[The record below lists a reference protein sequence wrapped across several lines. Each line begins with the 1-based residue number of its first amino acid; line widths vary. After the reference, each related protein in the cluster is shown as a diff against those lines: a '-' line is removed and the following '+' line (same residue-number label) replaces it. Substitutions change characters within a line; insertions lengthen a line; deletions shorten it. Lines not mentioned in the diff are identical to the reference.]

1 MGIRIEDNWI
11 SMGQRVAKHHMQSGV
26 KLYHQRRHQQ
36 AIARWRAALR
46 RLTNAEDRFI
56 TLGYMTQTYCDAGN
70 YQQMLRYALQQTELA
85 NTQQD
90 EFMKSEAFLNLAKAY
105 ERLAD
110 FGKAIGYGRASLQ
123 HPSMDP
129 GTPGHAHLVVALS
142 QLGFSQFQASLEAFE
157 KAMCVA
163 NQYSDRLL
171 ELQVCVGLGVLFTLL
186 RDLSKAILFL
196 RNALTI
202 LEGVTINDV
211 HAKYRSVILYHLSVV
226 LRTNGSLADA
236 RATCDEA
243 MKLAQETGNRSV
255 YARCLCSMANIC
267 RDLGESEAKETFTK
281 SWSRY
286 EEAYRIMRQTND
298 RMGEILVLGS
308 MARSASEY
316 RTFYTGRCECQAIQ
330 LNKKCLEV
338 AKAIGCRHAMMKC
351 HLRLQDLYN
360 QLNDEDSEEL
370 ARRAVTSLTQEMELF
385 CNFCGQRYGLQDM
398 FTNIFSGVLKSKLS
412 KVSMQSST
420 YGQRISE
427 HTICFFVYRYS
438 ATTNYVFRKRA
449 NSAEDIPVQFT
460 DQTTEPFGTVRSSA
474 IEQQASCQRHLSV
487 PLSHPTFRELKT
499 VQIDVESPRTNATAV
514 STAIGSSPMN
524 TLSNS
529 QKHKSLPPSSKL
541 PVCKVAGTL
550 PISSVLNYSEE
561 ELRAGG
567 PSVLPRGLTITDV

>member
-1 MGIRIEDNWI
+1 MGIRIQDNCT
-11 SMGQRVAKHHMQSGV
+11 SMGQRIAKHHMQSGV

-56 TLGYMTQTYCDAGN
+56 TIGYMVQAYCDASN
-70 YQQMLRYALQQTELA
+70 YQQMLRYALQQMELA
-85 NTQQD
+85 NVQQD

-123 HPSMDP
+123 HPNIDP
-129 GTPGHAHLVVALS
+129 RTLGHAHLVVALS

-186 RDLSKAILFL
+186 RDFSKAILFL
-196 RNALTI
+196 RNALAI
-202 LEGVTINDV
+202 LDGVTVDDV
-211 HAKYRSVILYHLSVV
+211 HAKYRSVVLYHLSVV
-226 LRTNGSLADA
+226 LRRKGSLVDA

-243 MKLAQETGNRSV
+243 MKLAQETNNRSV

-267 RDLGESEAKETFTK
+267 RDLGESEAKETLTK

-286 EEAYRIMRQTND
+286 EEAYRMMRQTND
-298 RMGEILVLGS
+298 RMGEVLVLDS
-308 MARSASEY
+308 MAKSASEC
-316 RTFYTGRCECQAIQ
+316 RTFYTGKCECQAIQ

-370 ARRAVTSLTQEMELF
+370 ARKAVTSLTQEMELF
-385 CNFCGQRYGLQDM
+385 CNFCGQRYGLYDDSLQALRCSH
-398 FTNIFSGVLKSKLS
+398 IFHERCLQAYLAECLNPNCPKCQCKAVLMDSVSVSTLS
-412 KVSMQSST
+412 VSSFVATSRLSQPIPSS
-420 YGQRISE
+420 
-427 HTICFFVYRYS
+427 
-438 ATTNYVFRKRA
+438 
-449 NSAEDIPVQFT
+449 EDIPFRS
-460 DQTTEPFGTVRSSA
+460 TTEEIDTVKSSV
-474 IEQQASCQRHLSV
+474 IEGQTSSERHPKVS
-487 PLSHPTFRELKT
+487 LSHPTFRELKT
-499 VQIDVESPRTNATAV
+499 VQNNIDSPHICTTAV
-514 STAIGSSPMN
+514 VPAVGSLSMN
-524 TLSNS
+524 TL
-529 QKHKSLPPSSKL
+529 PKL
-541 PVCKVAGTL
+541 PVCKMDGTL
-550 PISSVLNYSEE
+550 LVSSVLNYSEE
-561 ELRAGG
+561 ELRTGG
-567 PSVLPRGLTITDV
+567 PLVLPRGLTITDV

>member
-338 AKAIGCRHAMMKC
+338 AKAIGCR
-351 HLRLQDLYN
+351 DLYN

-385 CNFCGQRYGLQDM
+385 CNFCGQRYGLQDVSLQALRCSHIFHERCLQIYLAECLNPNCPKCQCKAVLMDSVSVSTLSVSSFIATPRQPIM
-398 FTNIFSGVLKSKLS
+398 FS
-412 KVSMQSST
+412 
-420 YGQRISE
+420 
-427 HTICFFVYRYS
+427 
-438 ATTNYVFRKRA
+438 
-449 NSAEDIPVQFT
+449 EDIPVQFT